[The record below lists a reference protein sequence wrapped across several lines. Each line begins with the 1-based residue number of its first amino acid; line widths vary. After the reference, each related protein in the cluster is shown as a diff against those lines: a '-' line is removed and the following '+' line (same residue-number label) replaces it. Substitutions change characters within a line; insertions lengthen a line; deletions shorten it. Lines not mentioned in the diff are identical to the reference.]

1 MVAHRNARSA
11 LGVDVVQALMDT
23 AVDAILIVDEKGII
37 RSFNPAA
44 ERLFGYRPDEA
55 IGQPISLLMPE
66 PHRSRHQQYIGRYL
80 ATGEPHIIGIGRE
93 VEAQRKDGSLLPAY
107 LAVSEFEVAGERRF
121 AGVLHDIS
129 ADIEARQLR
138 ERLAQAEGF
147 SKLAETTAALAHEL
161 NQPLAAVATYA
172 EAARRQLAQ
181 GNSVK
186 LATTLDKVVE
196 QSMRASAVVEQVL
209 RLVHGATGEE
219 PATQLADINALMAE
233 VVALTRTDAHGK
245 GVELALQTAPE
256 LPAVRCDAVQIRQ
269 VGLNLVRNAVDAV
282 AQARHRHGHAVYVH
296 TRFAEDAVEVSVSDC
311 GDGISAA
318 VRDKVFAPFHSNKP
332 GGMGMGLAI
341 CRTIIVNHR
350 GTLRFQDNTPDPGTT
365 FSFTLPAPDD
375 G

>member
-44 ERLFGYRPDEA
+44 ERLFGYAPDEA

-93 VEAQRKDGSLLPAY
+93 VEAQRKDGSLVPAY

-138 ERLAQAEGF
+138 ERLARAESF

-219 PATQLADINALMAE
+219 PATQRADINALMAE
-233 VVALTRTDAHGK
+233 VVALTRTDARGQ

-282 AQARHRHGHAVYVH
+282 AQARRRHGHTVYVH
-296 TRFAEDAVEVSVSDC
+296 TRFAEDAVEVAVSDC
-311 GDGISAA
+311 GDGISAS
-318 VRDKVFAPFHSNKP
+318 VRDDVFAPFHSNKP

>member
-1 MVAHRNARSA
+1 M
-11 LGVDVVQALMDT
+11 
-23 AVDAILIVDEKGII
+23 
-37 RSFNPAA
+37 
-44 ERLFGYRPDEA
+44 
-55 IGQPISLLMPE
+55 
-66 PHRSRHQQYIGRYL
+66 
-80 ATGEPHIIGIGRE
+80 
-93 VEAQRKDGSLLPAY
+93 EAQRKDGSLLPAY

-138 ERLAQAEGF
+138 ARLAQAESF

-233 VVALTRTDAHGK
+233 VVALTRADARGQ

-256 LPAVRCDAVQIRQ
+256 LPAVRCDPVQIRQ

-282 AQARHRHGHAVYVH
+282 AQARRRHGHAVYVH
-296 TRFAEDAVEVSVSDC
+296 TRFTKEAVEVSVSDC
-311 GDGISAA
+311 GDGISAS
-318 VRDKVFAPFHSNKP
+318 VRDDVFAPFHSNKP